1 MSSAPWTVAAA
12 GWLAIVAGAVLAIL
26 AVVVFVTVTR
36 GSPVVAGGPILFG
49 LVAGSVSS
57 IVGVALIVCGI
68 KLMEGHSWA
77 RTVLELI
84 AWTTLAVSA
93 GWVIYDFEQMSE
105 IRTENAVPEILG
117 FLAGGVPAALM
128 ILLLHSG
135 GVERA
140 LQR

>member
-1 MSSAPWTVAAA
+1 
-12 GWLAIVAGAVLAIL
+12 
-26 AVVVFVTVTR
+26 
-36 GSPVVAGGPILFG
+36 
-49 LVAGSVSS
+49 
-57 IVGVALIVCGI
+57 
-68 KLMEGHSWA
+68 LMEGHSWA